1 MRIWLRSIYTR
12 RGKTARRSF
21 GDIGYVL
28 DISRSP
34 DTYRVILVIPRL
46 IRAEN
51 TRWKSTMVVRPR
63 SRVIY
68 MHGWWDDITRNPK
81 YIVEIFDIAY
91 LKKWSTDNTHFAYE
105 YLFKCIRKNIFLH
118 FQIAFI
124 QKCKL
129 KGMKTFFLEKTV
141 NIF

>member
-1 MRIWLRSIYTR
+1 MFSLLLKCDESDYAVYTR
-12 RGKTARRSF
+12 DVEKLLARSF

-28 DISRSP
+28 DISRST

-68 MHGWWDDITRNPK
+68 MHGWRDDITRNSK
-81 YIVEIFDIAY
+81 YIAKIFDITY
-91 LKKWSTDNTHFAYE
+91 LKK
-105 YLFKCIRKNIFLH
+105 
-118 FQIAFI
+118 
-124 QKCKL
+124 
-129 KGMKTFFLEKTV
+129 
-141 NIF
+141 